1 MIFSWKLNPRRSE
14 YDDTFWSVCLKK
26 EKGFDGVGVALW
38 IMRFIFD
45 DFFIQFILDY
55 LMDWSGIDGRQTM

>member
-1 MIFSWKLNPRRSE
+1 M
-14 YDDTFWSVCLKK
+14 KK

-38 IMRFIFD
+38 IMHYIFD
-45 DFFIQFILDY
+45 DLFIQFILDY